1 MIFPPM
7 TFSFHFPELKPLAV
21 LIMREWGWGGE
32 VRGMCGPNVPV
43 VI

>member
-7 TFSFHFPELKPLAV
+7 TFSFHFPELKTLAI
-21 LIMREWGWGGE
+21 LIMREGKKVHE
-32 VRGMCGPNVPV
+32 MCGPNVPV